1 MACHGVETNDPH
13 YRGILVLGQDA
24 RADDLRTSFGVAARH
39 EVMKG
44 FAVGRTI
51 FADVARAWMAGS
63 MTGDMTA
70 ARMSESFTG
79 LCEAWGEARAA

>member
-1 MACHGVETNDPH
+1 MACHGVETSDPH

-24 RADDLRTSFGVAARH
+24 RADDLRTSFGVATRH
-39 EVMKG
+39 EVVKG

-63 MTGDMTA
+63 MTDEMA
-70 ARMSESFTG
+70 VARMSENFAG
-79 LCEAWGEARAA
+79 LGEAWDAARAG